1 MAKTRSEKACQSGLQ
16 ERTVSPVGCT
26 TRNGYNSFCLN
37 SFAFILHS
45 LCFIFLCS
53 PFVCVFLRAF
63 VRAQMQ
69 LFFFTI
75 SFASSPLCLFARIRA
90 DANALVVFLLHL
102 CYCYLLQ
109 FLNLSLFLCSFVCAR
124 KYIVFFCSFF
134 FYFDF
139 LFILIGLCLHSFVR
153 GGASARK

>member
-1 MAKTRSEKACQSGLQ
+1 MGCRSEQSLLWVARPAMGIIHSVWIHLLLFYILCVLFSCVV
-16 ERTVSPVGCT
+16 RLCVYVHSCA
-26 TRNGYNSFCLN
+26 RRYNC
-37 SFAFILHS
+37 
-45 LCFIFLCS
+45 
-53 PFVCVFLRAF
+53 
-63 VRAQMQ
+63 
-69 LFFFTI
+69 FFFTI